1 MSFTR
6 VSKEAE
12 DVLMEILEHEHDSDY
27 WKIRFDKLS
36 DHDDIVLR
44 GCFKELR
51 EGGLI
56 NAEYA
61 DNYPYLI
68 TILKDGYL
76 YEKHLEEE
84 KDAELTPFERELN
97 ELLKRAKNIKA
108 PINTAPPNMSMDEY
122 NKPSEI
128 WMNDVQIFYDNY
140 LKNHALGDRIWTLLL
155 QRRMRAYGDLVAA
168 LTSVSKDRK
177 FIDKIN
183 GEQEVLVPKFKAK
196 SIPEYDVFIS
206 HANRD
211 KEELVEDLYK
221 SLDKLGIQIFY
232 DKESIEWGDNWKDNI
247 LNGVK
252 KAEFAIIVI
261 SENFFGR
268 EWTEREL
275 KELLSRQNRN
285 GQKLIL
291 PILKNITLGQLQQKY
306 PSVADIQAIDSKKYS
321 TDEIALMF
329 AKQLIKRLKTE

>member
-27 WKIRFDKLS
+27 WKIRFDRLS
-36 DHDDIVLR
+36 NRDDIVLR

-51 EGGLI
+51 ESGLI

-84 KDAELTPFERELN
+84 KNAELTPFERELN
-97 ELLKRAKNIKA
+97 ELLKRVKNIKA
-108 PINTAPPNMSMDEY
+108 PINTVPPNMSKDEY

-128 WMNDVQIFYDNY
+128 WMNDVQIFYNNY
-140 LKNHALGDRIWTLLL
+140 LKDHALGDRIMTLLFHRGL
-155 QRRMRAYGDLVAA
+155 GAYGELVAA

-183 GEQEVLVPKFKAK
+183 GVQEVLVPKYQAKA
-196 SIPEYDVFIS
+196 IPEYDVFIS

-221 SLDKLGIQIFY
+221 SLIILC
-232 DKESIEWGDNWKDNI
+232 KEN
-247 LNGVK
+247 
-252 KAEFAIIVI
+252 
-261 SENFFGR
+261 
-268 EWTEREL
+268 
-275 KELLSRQNRN
+275 
-285 GQKLIL
+285 
-291 PILKNITLGQLQQKY
+291 
-306 PSVADIQAIDSKKYS
+306 
-321 TDEIALMF
+321 M
-329 AKQLIKRLKTE
+329 

>member
-1 MSFTR
+1 MSIR

-12 DVLMEILEHEHDSDY
+12 EVLMEILEHEHDGNY

-36 DHDDIVLR
+36 NRDDIVLR

-51 EGGLI
+51 ENGLI

-108 PINTAPPNMSMDEY
+108 PINAAPPNMSKDEY

-140 LKNHALGDRIWTLLL
+140 LKEHALGNRIRTLLF
-155 QRRMRAYGDLVAA
+155 QRGLGAYGDLVAA

-183 GEQEVLVPKFKAK
+183 GVQEVLVPKYQAKA
-196 SIPEYDVFIS
+196 IPEYDVFIS
-206 HANRD
+206 HANGD

-221 SLDKLGIQIFY
+221 SLNKLGIQIFY
-232 DKESIEWGDNWKDNI
+232 DKESIEWGDNWKDKI

-252 KAEFAIIVI
+252 KP
-261 SENFFGR
+261 S
-268 EWTEREL
+268 L
-275 KELLSRQNRN
+275 LLLSYRKIFLAEN
-285 GQKLIL
+285 GQKEN
-291 PILKNITLGQLQQKY
+291 LKNYYRGRTGMDR
-306 PSVADIQAIDSKKYS
+306 S
-321 TDEIALMF
+321 
-329 AKQLIKRLKTE
+329 

>member
-1 MSFTR
+1 MSIR

-12 DVLMEILEHEHDSDY
+12 EVLMEILEHEHDGNY

-36 DHDDIVLR
+36 NRDDIVLR

-51 EGGLI
+51 ENGLI

-108 PINTAPPNMSMDEY
+108 PINAAPPNMSKDEY

-140 LKNHALGDRIWTLLL
+140 LKEHALGNRIRTLLF
-155 QRRMRAYGDLVAA
+155 QRGLGAYGDLVAA

-183 GEQEVLVPKFKAK
+183 GVQEVLVPKYQAKA
-196 SIPEYDVFIS
+196 IPEYDVFIS
-206 HANRD
+206 HANGD

-221 SLDKLGIQIFY
+221 SLNKLGIQIFY
-232 DKESIEWGDNWKDNI
+232 DKESIEWEI
-247 LNGVK
+247 T
-252 KAEFAIIVI
+252 
-261 SENFFGR
+261 GR
-268 EWTEREL
+268 IR
-275 KELLSRQNRN
+275 
-285 GQKLIL
+285 
-291 PILKNITLGQLQQKY
+291 Y
-306 PSVADIQAIDSKKYS
+306 
-321 TDEIALMF
+321 
-329 AKQLIKRLKTE
+329 

>member
-12 DVLMEILEHEHDSDY
+12 NVLMEILEHEQDSDY
-27 WKIRFDKLS
+27 WKIRFDRLS
-36 DHDDIVLR
+36 NRDDIVLR

-51 EGGLI
+51 ECGLI

-61 DNYPYLI
+61 DNYPYRI

-84 KDAELTPFERELN
+84 KATELTPFERELN

-108 PINTAPPNMSMDEY
+108 PINTVPSNMSRDEY

-128 WMNDVQIFYDNY
+128 WMNDVQIFYENY
-140 LKNHALGDRIWTLLL
+140 LKNHALGDRINTLLFHRGL
-155 QRRMRAYGDLVAA
+155 GAYGELVAA

-177 FIDKIN
+177 FIDKMN
-183 GEQEVLVPKFKAK
+183 GIQEVSVPKYQART
-196 SIPEYDVFIS
+196 IPEYDLFIS
-206 HANRD
+206 HASKD
-211 KEELVEDLYK
+211 KEELVENLYR
-221 SLDKLGIQIFY
+221 SLDKLGVKIFY
-232 DKESIEWGDNWKDNI
+232 DKESIEWGDNWKEKI
-247 LNGVK
+247 LNGVN

-275 KELLSRQNRN
+275 SELLSRQNRN
-285 GQKLIL
+285 GQKIIL
-291 PILKNITLGQLQQKY
+291 PILKNITVEQLQQKY
-306 PSVADIQAIDSKKYS
+306 PSVADIQAIDSKDFS
-321 TDEIALMF
+321 TDEITILF
-329 AKQLIKRLKTE
+329 AKQLIKRLKTV